1 MSLKRR
7 AFLLATS
14 AAILAPSAVRATGG
28 LDDFSPVPS
37 PSPGASAAQIRVL
50 LGRGMATAI
59 DAQSFSFG
67 SRDYRGTFSTTPD
80 GQIVNTVAL
89 ESYLYSVVAAEMPRS
104 WPEQA
109 LQAQAIL
116 ARTFALSRSNPNRA
130 YDVVASQRDQAYGG
144 LRGEFAQTTAAVDAT
159 AGTVLRFGGHLASIA
174 YMSCCGGHT
183 EAAADAWGGAG
194 APYLRG
200 VPCDFCAP
208 SPDYHWKQDVPL
220 QALHNA
226 FAAKLESVGALSGV
240 QIESTDSSGRARSI
254 RLSGPGGSVSISG
267 SDFRTGLGPAVV
279 KSLLL
284 RSVALQPDSSQ
295 AGGTIT
301 IEGSGRGH
309 GVGLC
314 QWGSRE
320 LGSQGRSAADILAYY
335 FPGTE
340 QGNG

>member
-1 MSLKRR
+1 MRLKRR

-14 AAILAPSAVRATGG
+14 AAIIVPGMAGATGG
-28 LDDFSPVPS
+28 LDDFSPSPGPS
-37 PSPGASAAQIRVL
+37 PSSSGAQIRVL
-50 LGRGMATAI
+50 LGRGSATAI
-59 DAQSFSFG
+59 DSQTFLFG
-67 SRDYRGTFSTTPD
+67 SRVYRGTFSANAD
-80 GQIVNTVAL
+80 GEIVNTVGL
-89 ESYLYSVVAAEMPRS
+89 EAYLYSVVAAEMPRS
-104 WPEQA
+104 WPAQA

-116 ARTFALSRSNPNRA
+116 ARTFALSRSNPNRT
-130 YDVVASQRDQAYGG
+130 YDVVASQRDQAYVG
-144 LRGEFAQTTAAVDAT
+144 LHGEFAQTTAAVDAT
-159 AGTVLRFGGHLASIA
+159 AGKVLRFGGHLAAVA

-208 SPDYHWKQDVPL
+208 SPDYRWTQDVPM
-220 QALHNA
+220 QTVRNA
-226 FAAKLESVGALSGV
+226 FASKLAPVGSLSALEVEAK
-240 QIESTDSSGRARSI
+240 DDSGRARSL
-254 RLSGPGGSVSISG
+254 RFSGSGGSVSIG
-267 SDFRTGLGPAVV
+267 GGEFRTGLGPAVV

-284 RSVALQPDSSQ
+284 RSVRLHSDSSQ